1 MIKALYTAA
10 SGMGAQQKNL
20 DNVASNMANANT
32 TGFKRSRIEFQDL
45 IYQTMKTS
53 APTEQGTT
61 TPVDLQI
68 GGGTKAVASVKNF
81 EMGSPTETGNA
92 LDLMIRG
99 DGFFQVLL
107 PDGTVSYTRD
117 GSWKLSA
124 DGQVVN
130 TDGLTME
137 PPLTIPTDATGI
149 LIGSEGR
156 VMATTAGAAE
166 PSEIGQIELA
176 RFVNPAGLSNMGGNL
191 YSRTVASGE
200 PVVAT
205 PGLDGTGTLEQGF
218 LESSNVDIVT
228 EMVSL
233 ITAQRSYEL
242 NSKSV
247 RTADDMISIA
257 TQLKR

>member
-92 LDLMIRG
+92 LDLMVRG

-107 PDGTVSYTRD
+107 PDGTAAYTRD

-130 TDGLTME
+130 TDGLPME

-149 LIGSEGR
+149 MINPQGKVS
-156 VMATTAGAAE
+156 VMTAGAKDA
-166 PSEIGQIELA
+166 SEIGQIELA

-191 YSRTVASGE
+191 YSQTVASGD
-200 PVVAT
+200 PTVAT

-257 TQLKR
+257 TQ

>member
-45 IYQTMKTS
+45 IYQTLKTT

-81 EMGSPTETGNA
+81 EMGAPTETGNA
-92 LDLMIRG
+92 LDMMIRG
-99 DGFFQVLL
+99 DGFFQVTV
-107 PDGTVSYTRD
+107 PDGTLAYTRD
-117 GSWKLSA
+117 GAWKLSA
-124 DGQVVN
+124 DGEIVN
-130 TDGLTME
+130 ADGLLLE

-149 LIGSEGR
+149 LIDAQGR
-156 VMATTAGAAE
+156 VMVTTTGATE

-176 RFVNPAGLSNMGGNL
+176 RFINPAGLSNLGGNL
-191 YSRTVASGE
+191 YKQTVASGD
-200 PVVAT
+200 PIVST
-205 PGLDGTGTLEQGF
+205 PGLDGNGTLEQGF
-218 LESSNVDIVT
+218 LEASNVDIVN
-228 EMVSL
+228 EMVTL

-247 RTADDMISIA
+247 RTADEMIGIA

>member
-20 DNVASNMANANT
+20 DNIASNMANANT

-45 IYQTMKTS
+45 IYQTLKTT
-53 APTEQGTT
+53 APTEQGTN

-81 EMGSPTETGNA
+81 EVGSPQETGNP
-92 LDLMIRG
+92 LDIMING
-99 DGFFQVLL
+99 DGFFQVVV
-107 PDGTVSYTRD
+107 PDGTIAYTRD

-124 DGQVVN
+124 DGEIVN
-130 TDGLTME
+130 TDGLVME
-137 PPLTIPTDATGI
+137 PPLTIPTDAIGI
-149 LIGSEGR
+149 QINSQGR
-156 VMATTAGAAE
+156 VMVTTASE
-166 PSEIGQIELA
+166 TDPSEIGQIEIA
-176 RFVNPAGLSNMGGNL
+176 RFVNPAGLSNLGGNL
-191 YSRTVASGE
+191 YRQTVASGD
-200 PVVAT
+200 PIVST
-205 PGLDGTGTLEQGF
+205 PGLDGNGTLEQGF
-218 LESSNVDIVT
+218 LEASNVDIVN

-247 RTADDMISIA
+247 RTADEMISTA

>member
-81 EMGSPTETGNA
+81 EMGAPTETGNP
-92 LDLMIRG
+92 LDMMVRG
-99 DGFFQVLL
+99 DGFFQVLM
-107 PDGTVSYTRD
+107 PDGRISYTRD

-137 PPLTIPTDATGI
+137 PPITIPTDATGVQI
-149 LIGSEGR
+149 SAEGR
-156 VMATTAGAAE
+156 VMVTTTGATE

-176 RFVNPAGLSNMGGNL
+176 RFVNPAGLSNLGGNL
-191 YSRTVASGE
+191 YSQTVASGD
-200 PVVAT
+200 PLVAT

-218 LESSNVDIVT
+218 LEASNVDIVT

-233 ITAQRSYEL
+233 ITAQRAYEL